1 MNPHLAVYA
10 GSFDPVTLGHMD
22 VLRRSRQLFDRIV
35 VGIGRNPN
43 KEPLFSI
50 DERVRMVRSLLTDL
64 VEREPSGAECSVE
77 SYHDLTVDFARR
89 VGAVA
94 MIRGIRNVTD
104 LAGECQLAI
113 TNRQV
118 ASIETVFI
126 VAGETFAYTSSSLIR
141 QIAAFG
147 GSIEK
152 LAHFVPPLVMD
163 AIERKRRDPDNPLAR
178 LAREAEAE

>member
-1 MNPHLAVYA
+1 VNQHVAVYA

-22 VLRRSRQLFDRIV
+22 VLRRSRMLFDRIV
-35 VGIGRNPN
+35 IGIGRNPN
-43 KEPLFSI
+43 KEPLFTI
-50 DERVRMVRSLLTDL
+50 EERVRMMRSLVSDL
-64 VEREPSGAECSVE
+64 MSKESAGAACSVE

-118 ASIETVFI
+118 AGIETVFI
-126 VAGETFAYTSSSLIR
+126 VAGETFGYTSSSLIR

-147 GSIEK
+147 GSIGK
-152 LAHFVPPLVMD
+152 LALFVPPLVME
-163 AIERKRRDPDNPLAR
+163 AIERKRQDPDNPLAR